1 MKCKNCGHENEDI
14 KFCVECGETLSDDVQ
29 DNKSDKLSKSSVK
42 HPDKNSS
49 NNGGNGKKEPNL
61 MPPVLIYILI
71 GVWPLIAVFPPAA
84 FAPIIGIILAVIQQN
99 QMKKLKQY
107 VSAVKKE
114 SLDAIEKA
122 EQEAVNIVAKAE
134 QEVLL
139 MKSDAD
145 AYVNT
150 RRSLINNDTF
160 NDLENKIKASEKKLA
175 TQQKKL
181 ENIIYSLNAANSA
194 IEKFNWHNLSKDE
207 MTNLNNYLS
216 EVDCEDMLSPTA
228 EIKLHNT
235 DIKDLNKQYKA
246 ISAKIESTLVEYE
259 KRYST
264 KGNLALYRLMVLALK
279 AELQNVLYILKYN
292 KLDDSI
298 MLINEL
304 CDKYLVIAE
313 GANQQIASTMAK
325 FIGAIESLFI
335 DAVKVEYE
343 YYVRKERIKEEQR
356 ILREQMKLEAEERK
370 LLEQQQKQIEK
381 EESKYITEIDK
392 LREQLAEAEDEKIE
406 QIEERIAELQ
416 QQLVSI
422 EDKKEAIITLQNGK
436 AGYVYI
442 ISNLG
447 SFGETVFKIGMTR
460 RLEPQQRV
468 DELGNAA
475 VPFRF
480 DVHSFIFSQDA
491 STLETSIHRRLNDR
505 RMNKVNFRKEFFKI
519 SIDELESLVYELE
532 PSAEFNRTMIAEE
545 YNQSLSMREA
555 LGETIED
562 DELDEEIA

>member
-1 MKCKNCGHENEDI
+1 MKCKNCGHDNEDS
-14 KFCVECGETLSDDVQ
+14 KFCSECGKGMSDDIQ
-29 DNKSDKLSKSSVK
+29 DNKQSEKNSKSLVQPPNK
-42 HPDKNSS
+42 PS
-49 NNGGNGKKEPNL
+49 NNGKKDGEEPKGISPIL
-61 MPPVLIYILI
+61 IYVLIGI
-71 GVWPLIAVFPPAA
+71 WPLAMVFPPALIA
-84 FAPIIGIILAVIQQN
+84 TIFGIILAV
-99 QMKKLKQY
+99 KQY
-107 VSAVKKE
+107 KQM
-114 SLDAIEKA
+114 EKFK
-122 EQEAVNIVAKAE
+122 QYIPNAKAE
-134 QEVLL
+134 AANIIKNANTEASII
-139 MKSDAD
+139 KNDTEE
-145 AYVNT
+145 YVNM
-150 RRSLINNDTF
+150 RRSLVNNDVF
-160 NDLENKIKASEKKLA
+160 NELETKIKASEKKLA

-181 ENIIYSLNAANSA
+181 ENIIYSLNAANAA
-194 IEKFNWHNLSKDE
+194 IEKFNWHNPSKDE
-207 MTNLNNYLS
+207 MATLNNYLS
-216 EVDCEDMLSPTA
+216 EVNCEDMLSPTA

-246 ISAKIESTLVEYE
+246 ISAKIESTLAEYE

-298 MLINEL
+298 ILINKL

-313 GANQQIASTMAK
+313 EANQQIASTMAK
-325 FIGAIESLFI
+325 FIGAIESLFV

-392 LREQLAEAEDEKIE
+392 LREQLAESEAEKVT

-416 QQLVSI
+416 QQLVSV
-422 EDKKEAIITLQNGK
+422 EEKKEAILNLQNGK

-447 SFGETVFKIGMTR
+447 AFGETVFKIGMTR
-460 RLEPQQRV
+460 RLEPQQRI
-468 DELGNAA
+468 DELGNAS

-491 STLETSIHRRLNDR
+491 STLETSIHKRLNDR
-505 RMNKVNFRKEFFKI
+505 RVNKVNFRKEFFKT

-532 PSAEFNRTMIAEE
+532 PSAEFSRTMIAEE
-545 YNQSLSMREA
+545 YKQSLSTTEP
-555 LGETIED
+555 LGEAIEEDD